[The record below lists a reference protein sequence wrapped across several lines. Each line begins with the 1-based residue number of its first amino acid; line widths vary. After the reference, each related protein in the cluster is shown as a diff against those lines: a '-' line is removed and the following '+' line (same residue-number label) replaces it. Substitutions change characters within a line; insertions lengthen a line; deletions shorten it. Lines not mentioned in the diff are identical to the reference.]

1 MKITV
6 NRRKDGWIVI
16 NEESETY
23 MAAVLRFKEV
33 STYGINGGR
42 ISKLYIANKRNNL
55 CMANFDRGWDMQ
67 PTDEVKEFY
76 NEIINKY
83 N

>member
-1 MKITV
+1 MKITATQ
-6 NRRKDGWIVI
+6 RKDGWIVI

-23 MAAVLRFKEV
+23 IAAVMRFQKG
-33 STYGINGGR
+33 SSYGINGGR
-42 ISKLYIANKRNNL
+42 ISKLYIATKRNNQ
-55 CMANFDRGWDMQ
+55 CVANYDRGWDMQ